1 MLSKSNV
8 VYKLSCPA
16 CGENYI
22 GKTEQTL
29 TERSIE
35 HDWYDAESP
44 MRNHLRSCSHFNHM
58 YGILTMFEDTPAE
71 EQLVNRRNFTIQVLQ
86 EEIKILDSDRSWNQL
101 LYKESLNIERKDP
114 SLNRGLKASR
124 QLHLFR

>member
-1 MLSKSNV
+1 
-8 VYKLSCPA
+8 
-16 CGENYI
+16 
-22 GKTEQTL
+22 
-29 TERSIE
+29 
-35 HDWYDAESP
+35 
-44 MRNHLRSCSHFNHM
+44 M

-71 EQLVNRRNFTIQVLQ
+71 EQLVNRRNFTIQALQ
-86 EEIKILDSDRSWNQL
+86 EEIKILDSDRSRNQL